1 MLGKW
6 YRKLVKNVSQIHKNE
21 VRGDLWG
28 GPGGSRR
35 RPGGSSGQNPKRGG
49 CDNFPRGSRG
59 TLSDPNF
66 RKNRFGGSKIQK
78 KRDREFIEK
87 TVLEE
92 YGKIYEKGPKME
104 PKTMQKLIGN
114 P

>member
-1 MLGKW
+1 MRSGGTFGGA
-6 YRKLVKNVSQIHKNE
+6 RVGQGGG
-21 VRGDLWG
+21 RGGARGRIPKEGDATIFLG
-28 GPGGSRR
+28 GPG
-35 RPGGSSGQNPKRGG
+35 
-49 CDNFPRGSRG
+49 G

-92 YGKIYEKGPKME
+92 HGKIYEKVPKME
-104 PKTMQKLIGN
+104 SKTMQKLIGN